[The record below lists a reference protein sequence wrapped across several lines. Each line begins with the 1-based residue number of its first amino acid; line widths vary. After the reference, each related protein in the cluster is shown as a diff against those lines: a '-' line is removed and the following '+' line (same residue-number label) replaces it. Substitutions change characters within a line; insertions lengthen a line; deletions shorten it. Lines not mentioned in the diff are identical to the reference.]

1 MMEHP
6 VPAARAPWVFSEIA
20 GVTVDVVGVAVSWD
34 EAMARDGVHAYL
46 SGGRVVQVA
55 IIDGAV
61 DVEAARLLVEHGGTR
76 QQLGALL
83 GRLTLCRRLLI
94 LVTWK

>member
-1 MMEHP
+1 M
-6 VPAARAPWVFSEIA
+6 
-20 GVTVDVVGVAVSWD
+20 TVDVVGVAVSWD
-34 EAMARDGVHAYL
+34 EAMARDGVHACV

-61 DVEAARLLVEHGGTR
+61 EVEAARLLVEDGGTR

-83 GRLTLCRRLLI
+83 AD
-94 LVTWK
+94 